1 MGQEQPSSVFSALD
15 ASQLQAMHQNLDSCF
30 GAQKNENKLSESAGQ
45 HLEETPKVVTGSQ
58 MEEDLQQEQGKKNTP
73 CCFDFPDG
81 GWECSK
87 CQNYNFKGR
96 KECHRCKKPKTV
108 KDTTG
113 RPEHMFKPEQEK
125 VALKAAKN
133 KQKRMNKA
141 KKLKEAKALLEQQA
155 ALAAENPEMKEI
167 GLDELTQ

>member
-1 MGQEQPSSVFSALD
+1 MCG
-15 ASQLQAMHQNLDSCF
+15 
-30 GAQKNENKLSESAGQ
+30 
-45 HLEETPKVVTGSQ
+45 
-58 MEEDLQQEQGKKNTP
+58 
-73 CCFDFPDG
+73 FDFPDG